1 MRNTILLDPS
11 LNSKDIENLRKTKKI
26 ATLRP
31 RAQSGVIFF
40 AFGQCLGVLVF
51 PVFTGFFKVI
61 NKGIDMKKVII
72 ATFVGALALPVLA
85 QMTPVGVW
93 RTYDDNTKE
102 LSSEVRISE
111 NGGVLSGKI
120 EKLLRKDAKQDDV
133 CEKCSDAR
141 KGKPLI
147 GLEIIRGAKKAD
159 GKNVWEEGQILD
171 PENGKDYSLNL
182 TPVDGGKTL
191 DVRGY
196 LGLAVIGR
204 SQTWV
209 RVQ

>member
-1 MRNTILLDPS
+1 
-11 LNSKDIENLRKTKKI
+11 
-26 ATLRP
+26 
-31 RAQSGVIFF
+31 
-40 AFGQCLGVLVF
+40 
-51 PVFTGFFKVI
+51 
-61 NKGIDMKKVII
+61 MKKVII

-85 QMTPVGVW
+85 QNTPVGVW
-93 RTYDDNTKE
+93 RTYDDKTNE
-102 LSSEVRISE
+102 LSSEVRITE
-111 NGGVLSGKI
+111 NGGVLVGKI

-133 CEKCSDAR
+133 CSKCPDDR

-159 GKNVWEEGQILD
+159 GKNVWEDGKIMD
-171 PENGKDYSLNL
+171 PEDGNNYSLNL
-182 TPVDGGKTL
+182 TPLEDGKKL

-196 LGLAVIGR
+196 LGLALIGR

>member
-1 MRNTILLDPS
+1 MLM
-11 LNSKDIENLRKTKKI
+11 
-26 ATLRP
+26 
-31 RAQSGVIFF
+31 
-40 AFGQCLGVLVF
+40 
-51 PVFTGFFKVI
+51 GFFKVI

-102 LSSEVRISE
+102 LSSEVRITE

-120 EKLLRKDAKQDDV
+120 EKLLRKDAKQNDV
-133 CEKCSDAR
+133 CDKCPDDR

-159 GKNVWEEGQILD
+159 GKTVWEDGKIMD

-182 TPVDGGKTL
+182 TPEDGGKSL
-191 DVRGY
+191 EVRGY

>member
-1 MRNTILLDPS
+1 MLM
-11 LNSKDIENLRKTKKI
+11 
-26 ATLRP
+26 
-31 RAQSGVIFF
+31 
-40 AFGQCLGVLVF
+40 
-51 PVFTGFFKVI
+51 GFFKVI
-61 NKGIDMKKVII
+61 NKGII

-102 LSSEVRISE
+102 LSSEVRITE

-120 EKLLRKDAKQDDV
+120 EKLLRKDAKQNDV
-133 CEKCSDAR
+133 CDKCPDDR

-159 GKNVWEEGQILD
+159 GKVVWEDGKIMD

-182 TPVDGGKTL
+182 TPEDGGKSL
-191 DVRGY
+191 EVRGY
-196 LGLAVIGR
+196 LGSLLY
-204 SQTWV
+204 
-209 RVQ
+209 